1 MRIAFLG
8 KGGSGKTTTAAGFAR
23 YLADRFPFVLA
34 LDADVNAHFKTALG
48 LSGDPVHLEGHFDE
62 VIEYLRGKRADL
74 GERPMLAT
82 TPPAL
87 DSNFIAV
94 SPADELLRRYALVDG
109 SLALLTVGQYKQ
121 ADMGGSCYHTKLFGL
136 AAILHHML
144 DGETD
149 FVVADTTAG
158 TDNLATSL
166 WFAYDMNVFVVEPT
180 AKSVSV
186 YRDFIGVSPELAEKT
201 YVVGNKVEGEED
213 EEFIRESVAEG
224 RYLGSVPLSRHLKR
238 FEQGKEG
245 ALEEFRKEQQAPF
258 QAVLEALCSR
268 KRDWPAYLSRLRDAH
283 GKVCRDWFNDFHG
296 IALDADLD
304 PEFSY
309 EAAVAAR
316 QSPVL
321 SPTAAG
327 SSPAAATTGT
337 DAGENET
344 SCASQADAP
353 DSLIV
358 TTGEAP
364 AVETALAANIPT
376 SSQQQEAPASAP
388 ATATANDGAADNIK
402 S

>member
-48 LSGDPVHLEGHFDE
+48 LSGEPMHLEGHFDE
-62 VIEYLRGKRADL
+62 VIDHLRGRRADL
-74 GERPMLAT
+74 GDRPMLAT

-87 DSNFIAV
+87 DSNFITV
-94 SPADELLRRYALVDG
+94 SPDDELIRRYALIDG

-213 EEFIRESVAEG
+213 EEFIREAVAEG
-224 RYLGSVPLSRHLKR
+224 RYLGSIPLSRHLKR

-245 ALEEFRKEQQAPF
+245 ALEAFRKEQQAPF
-258 QAVLEALCSR
+258 QAVLDALRSR
-268 KRDWPAYLSRLRDAH
+268 RRDWPAYLNRLRDAH

-296 IALDADLD
+296 VALDANLD

-316 QSPVL
+316 GASAL
-321 SPTAAG
+321 SSAA
-327 SSPAAATTGT
+327 
-337 DAGENET
+337 DET
-344 SCASQADAP
+344 
-353 DSLIV
+353 
-358 TTGEAP
+358 P

-376 SSQQQEAPASAP
+376 SSQQQEADASQPAA
-388 ATATANDGAADNIK
+388 ATANDGAADSIK